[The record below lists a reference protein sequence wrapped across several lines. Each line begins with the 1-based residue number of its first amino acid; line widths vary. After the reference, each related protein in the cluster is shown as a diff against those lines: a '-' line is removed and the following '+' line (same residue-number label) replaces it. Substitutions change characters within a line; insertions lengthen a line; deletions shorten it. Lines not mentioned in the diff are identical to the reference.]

1 MTTTTPPTDPSLN
14 TVTWWEIPVADLD
27 EAARFYP
34 AVFGWTVAPF
44 GDGYLAVNL
53 GDRMIGG
60 LFASS
65 EEPAGGGVRIYVNVA
80 DLEQVLAAATAAGG
94 TVITPRTLIAEGMG
108 WWAELADPSGRR
120 LGLCS
125 DRDAGA

>member
-1 MTTTTPPTDPSLN
+1 MTSAVPGTDPTLD
-14 TVTWWEIPVADLD
+14 TVTWWEIPVVDLD

-44 GDGYLAVNL
+44 GDGYLAVST

-60 LFASS
+60 LFAAA
-65 EEPAGGGVRIYVNVA
+65 EKPAEGGVRIYVNVA
-80 DLEQVLAAATAAGG
+80 DIEQVSAAATAAGG
-94 TVITPRTLIAEGMG
+94 SVVTPRTLIAEGMG
-108 WWAELADPSGRR
+108 WWAEIADPSGRR